1 MPSRNTFRVGR
12 SNTSRRIQKRSWRKA
27 RTLARTSYRRSFSS
41 SLPLIIL
48 VLLLVG
54 SLAFLAGP
62 FSQSSKIPTS
72 GASGPTAKV
81 LTVTASPVA
90 GAFATLTL
98 TAAAAPETNS
108 NEAATLTPVPPT
120 PTPAPASLQE
130 AINRVIDKDKDSLGA
145 DAGYGMVIHNLDTG
159 EKFEVNPNE
168 LFESASLYKIF
179 VALSVYYDMAGG
191 RLSPDDQ
198 ITLIPDA
205 DAHDE
210 DGYTI
215 VAVGD
220 SLPVSTLLEKMIVDS
235 NNTAG
240 LMLLFQVRAARMAQI
255 AADLGFTGSDFS
267 DTYNFRVTPADLDL
281 YFSRLADL
289 KLMGAKYDQPLID
302 LMSKSLPRDRIPA
315 MLPEGTHVANKTG
328 NLTGIINDAGIIWL
342 PNGNRLIVS
351 VLTHHVDEDAARQF
365 IAELSLAAYN
375 YYNKGQN

>member
-1 MPSRNTFRVGR
+1 LG
-12 SNTSRRIQKRSWRKA
+12 
-27 RTLARTSYRRSFSS
+27 
-41 SLPLIIL
+41 
-48 VLLLVG
+48 LVG
-54 SLAFLAGP
+54 IMAFFGGP
-62 FSQSSKIPTS
+62 LSQPTKIPTS
-72 GASGPTAKV
+72 VASGPTGKA
-81 LTVTASPVA
+81 LTVTTTPADSQARLSLTDGITSTLAPTPTET
-90 GAFATLTL
+90 AT
-98 TAAAAPETNS
+98 P
-108 NEAATLTPVPPT
+108 TPVPPT

-130 AINRVIDKDKDSLGA
+130 AINRVIAKDKDSLGA
-145 DAGYGMVIHNLDTG
+145 DAGFGMVIHNLDTG
-159 EKFEVNPNE
+159 EKFEVNADQ

-179 VALSVYYDMAGG
+179 VALTVYYDMAGG
-191 RLSPDDQ
+191 RMSPNDQ

-215 VAVGD
+215 VSVGD

-240 LMLLFQVRAARMAQI
+240 LMLLFQVRATRMKQI

-267 DTYNFRVTPADLDL
+267 DTYNFQVTPTDLDL

-289 KLMGAKYDQPLID
+289 KLMGAKYDQPLLD
-302 LMSKSLPRDRIPA
+302 LLSRSLPRDRIPA

-328 NLTGIINDAGIIWL
+328 NLGGVINDAGIIWL